1 MRILFIGD
9 IVAKVGRETVKVLL
23 PLIINEHKIDFVIAN
38 GENATHGKGLSR
50 RHYKD
55 LIDCGID
62 VITLGNHFDDRQ
74 EIRDYIDKV
83 DALVRP
89 YNLIE
94 SYPGKGSIVVTKNG
108 VKIRITNLLLESFM
122 KRPVQSPYASTAMLL
137 NNIEPG
143 IHIIDVHGE
152 ATAEK
157 MALAYAFDGKVT
169 AMLGTHTHVQ
179 TRDYQVFENGTAY
192 ISDVGMTGPKN
203 GIIGVEKNS
212 VIQKMWFN
220 HEVHYDY
227 DNKDEGLLSAVVLDV
242 DEATYKTKEI
252 YPLYLTKR

>member
-23 PLIINEHKIDFVIAN
+23 PFIINEHKIDFVIAN

-137 NNIEPG
+137 NTIEPG

-157 MALAYAFDGKVT
+157 MALAYAFDGEVT

-220 HEVHYDY
+220 HDVHYDY

-242 DEATYKTKEI
+242 DETTYKAKDI